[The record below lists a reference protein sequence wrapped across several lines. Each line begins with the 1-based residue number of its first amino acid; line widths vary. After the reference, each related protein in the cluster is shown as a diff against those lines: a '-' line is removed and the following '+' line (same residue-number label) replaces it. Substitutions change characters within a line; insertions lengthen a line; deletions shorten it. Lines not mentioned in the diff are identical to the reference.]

1 MRMGRWMMMLALAL
15 GGCVAPPQGAAT
27 QPGAGAVLMA
37 AIGEPFLIVSKLPV
51 CVLTLVAAGPI
62 GAAAQ
67 LTDPASPLGHDVK
80 QGLADG
86 IDDNCGPPYYV
97 SP

>member
-1 MRMGRWMMMLALAL
+1 MGRWGMMLAFAL
-15 GGCVAPPQGAAT
+15 GACTAPPQGTAT
-27 QPGAGAVLMA
+27 QPDTGAVLLA
-37 AIGEPFLIVSKLPV
+37 AVGEPFLIVGKIPV
-51 CVLTLVAAGPI
+51 CALTLVAAGPI

-86 IDDNCGPPYYV
+86 IDENCGPPFLV
-97 SP
+97 AP

>member
-1 MRMGRWMMMLALAL
+1 MGRCVMILALAL
-15 GGCVAPPQGAAT
+15 GACAAPPQGSAT
-27 QPGAGAVLMA
+27 QPPDTGSVLLA
-37 AIGEPFLIVSKLPV
+37 AIGEPFLIVTKIPV

-67 LTDPASPLGHDVK
+67 LTDPTSPLGHDVK

-86 IDDNCGPPYYV
+86 IDANCGPPYYV
-97 SP
+97 AP

>member
-1 MRMGRWMMMLALAL
+1 MGRSVMMLALAL
-15 GGCVAPPQGAAT
+15 GACAAPPPQGAAT
-27 QPGAGAVLMA
+27 QQPDAGAVLLA
-37 AIGEPFLIVSKLPV
+37 AIGEPFLIVSKVPL
-51 CVLTLVAAGPI
+51 CALTLVAAGPI

-86 IDDNCGPPYYV
+86 IDANCGPPYYV
-97 SP
+97 AP